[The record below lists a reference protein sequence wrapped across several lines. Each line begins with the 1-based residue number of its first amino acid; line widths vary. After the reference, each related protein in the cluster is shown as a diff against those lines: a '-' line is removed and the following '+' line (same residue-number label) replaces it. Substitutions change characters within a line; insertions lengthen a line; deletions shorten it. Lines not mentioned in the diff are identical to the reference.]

1 MPSTIRLHRVLKAP
15 PEKVYKAFV
24 DADALCR
31 WLPPYGF
38 LGKIDRF
45 EAKVGSGYH
54 MSFRNFTTGKAHSFS
69 VEYKELVP
77 GKRIVHTDRFDG
89 DFMPGEMLV
98 TIEFTEVFCGTDIR
112 IEQAGVPDMIPEAAC
127 YLGWQESLLQLAQV
141 VEPDIKDE

>member
-15 PEKVYKAFV
+15 PEKVYKAFL

-45 EAKVGSGYH
+45 EAKVGGGYH
-54 MSFRNFTTGKAHSFS
+54 MSFRNFTTGQAHSFS

-77 GKRIVHTDRFDG
+77 GKKIVHTDRFDG

-98 TIEFTEVFCGTDIR
+98 TIELTEAFCGTHIR
-112 IEQAGVPDMIPEAAC
+112 IEQAGVPDMIPEAGC

-141 VEPDIKDE
+141 VEPDLKEG

>member
-45 EAKVGSGYH
+45 EAKVGGGYH
-54 MSFRNFTTGKAHSFS
+54 MSFRNFTTGQAHSFS

-77 GKRIVHTDRFDG
+77 GKKIVHTDRFDG

-141 VEPDIKDE
+141 VEPDIRDE

>member
-15 PEKVYKAFV
+15 PEKVYKAFL

-45 EAKVGSGYH
+45 EAKVGGGYH
-54 MSFRNFTTGKAHSFS
+54 MSFRNFTTGQAHSFS

-77 GKRIVHTDRFDG
+77 GKKIVHTDRFDG

-98 TIEFTEVFCGTDIR
+98 TIELTEVFCGTDIR

-141 VEPDIKDE
+141 VEPDIREG